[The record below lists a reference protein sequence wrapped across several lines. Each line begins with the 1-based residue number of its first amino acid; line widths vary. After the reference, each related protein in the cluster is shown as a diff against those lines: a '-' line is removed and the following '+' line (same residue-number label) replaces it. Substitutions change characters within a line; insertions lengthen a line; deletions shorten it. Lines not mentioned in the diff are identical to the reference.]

1 VYQCF
6 GLRDVQERVKEM
18 TVEKANIPKSK
29 IKNIFKSKV
38 DWFLTA
44 EESLKYGVVDEILE

>member
-1 VYQCF
+1 
-6 GLRDVQERVKEM
+6 M